1 MAGFPYRR
9 RVIQFL
15 RFIGTLNAAIWL
27 GAALF
32 FTVAVGPAF
41 FSPAMKRLLGDVYA
55 GLAAQIVLERYF
67 VLHFLCGG
75 LAIMH
80 ALAEWVYLGR
90 NMQRWM
96 IATLVAV
103 LGLSLIGGLWLQPRL
118 KRMHQVKYARP
129 GYFSAE
135 QQTQAARSFRTWH
148 GISQVMNLV
157 VIAGVAA
164 YFWRITSL
172 DTGTRFVSA
181 AKFRG

>member
-1 MAGFPYRR
+1 M
-9 RVIQFL
+9 IQFL

-41 FSPAMKRLLGDVYA
+41 FSPAMKRLLGDVYV

-67 VLHFLCGG
+67 ALHLLCGG
-75 LAIMH
+75 FGIMH

-90 NMQRWM
+90 SLQRWV
-96 IATLVAV
+96 IGTLIAV

-118 KRMHQVKYARP
+118 KRLHQIKYARP
-129 GYFSAE
+129 GFFSAE
-135 QQTQAARSFRTWH
+135 QQAQAARSFRAWH
-148 GISQVMNLV
+148 GVSQIMNLV

-164 YFWRITSL
+164 YFWRTTSP